1 MKKNILVIS
10 IVALLAISAIGS
22 AFFLMRDDAYA
33 IEMAGY
39 TYTPDGGN
47 VNFSKEAEY
56 NDTWINNEK
65 TISDGKEMKPINLA
79 RTLFL
84 KDGRIQFLGKS
95 VAVKSASDLIELPSK
110 TSVTENKSVYNAKSD
125 DDKTIAQLPKGTVV
139 KLAEGRYIILDNAYL
154 KNKKG
159 LNKKLPKNVIVS
171 IDENKKVQLMGDKTL
186 EEIASDDAYIEMENN
201 HYHFELTKEIL
212 ASQTKNEQDIDIRS
226 IKVEIDDNADA
237 RKLKTTKE
245 TEKATTDDSEKE
257 QDKKKVPH
265 QILHLMQKITKSK
278 LQVVVKAQA
287 QKMLVVEQVE
297 IIQEQMEVNLVQ
309 TEMIPIPIIMTPD
322 LDQMVS
328 PVNRVAIKAMS
339 MKPMKSS
346 KN

>member
-171 IDENKKVQLMGDKTL
+171 IDENKKVQLM
-186 EEIASDDAYIEMENN
+186 EI
-201 HYHFELTKEIL
+201 
-212 ASQTKNEQDIDIRS
+212 RRW
-226 IKVEIDDNADA
+226 
-237 RKLKTTKE
+237 RK
-245 TEKATTDDSEKE
+245 
-257 QDKKKVPH
+257 
-265 QILHLMQKITKSK
+265 
-278 LQVVVKAQA
+278 
-287 QKMLVVEQVE
+287 
-297 IIQEQMEVNLVQ
+297 
-309 TEMIPIPIIMTPD
+309 
-322 LDQMVS
+322 
-328 PVNRVAIKAMS
+328 
-339 MKPMKSS
+339 
-346 KN
+346 

>member
-39 TYTPDGGN
+39 TYTTDGGN

-95 VAVKSASDLIELPSK
+95 VAVKSASDLIGLPSK

-171 IDENKKVQLMGDKTL
+171 I
-186 EEIASDDAYIEMENN
+186 
-201 HYHFELTKEIL
+201 
-212 ASQTKNEQDIDIRS
+212 
-226 IKVEIDDNADA
+226 
-237 RKLKTTKE
+237 
-245 TEKATTDDSEKE
+245 
-257 QDKKKVPH
+257 
-265 QILHLMQKITKSK
+265 
-278 LQVVVKAQA
+278 
-287 QKMLVVEQVE
+287 
-297 IIQEQMEVNLVQ
+297 
-309 TEMIPIPIIMTPD
+309 
-322 LDQMVS
+322 
-328 PVNRVAIKAMS
+328 
-339 MKPMKSS
+339 
-346 KN
+346 